1 MKIKPIKAV
10 ASRVSNQGI
19 QHSNHRPKAWK
30 FLVAIFIAL
39 FVLCFGVFRENM
51 NVLLYDGPS
60 QIKTLADQSGMNT
73 HGKALFFSTSPEVVD
88 YPTLQKYCP
97 ATNDVTEFGCFISDK
112 NKIYILN
119 ISDTRLAP
127 LMAVAASHEMLHKA
141 YSELDSAEKQSI
153 DTQLDLLKNSLIDN
167 PLQPYIDAGLP
178 HNTLL
183 NELHSFV
190 GTEVIVNDPI
200 LVSDYSK
207 YFDGQTKIV
216 DQYQQQKNT
225 IAAIETELTTDK
237 SAITNFKTS
246 IIDRDDN
253 NQNQVV
259 YYINIAGRNGD
270 SVNYYNNLR
279 VYNSNI
285 PIIQKNINTYN
296 SLVDAYNAKL
306 LDYTALFNNL
316 KSVQN
321 LPAAKQI

>member
-10 ASRVSNQGI
+10 ETRASSQDI
-19 QHSNHRPKAWK
+19 QHNTYTPRAWK
-30 FLVAIFIAL
+30 FLMVIVIVL
-39 FVLCFGVFRENM
+39 FVLCFSVFRENI
-51 NVLLYDGPS
+51 NVLFYNGPS

-97 ATNDVTEFGCFISDK
+97 ATDDITEFGCFISDK

-119 ISDTRLAP
+119 ISDSRLAP
-127 LMAVAASHEMLHKA
+127 LMVVAASHEMLHKA
-141 YSELDSAEKQSI
+141 YSELVSTEKQSV

-178 HNTLL
+178 HDIIL

-225 IAAIETELTTDK
+225 IAAIDTELTTDK
-237 SAITNFKTS
+237 SAITNFKTT
-246 IIDRDDN
+246 IIDRDEN

-285 PIIQKNINTYN
+285 PIIQKNIDAYN

-306 LDYTALFNNL
+306 LDYKALFNNL
-316 KSVQN
+316 KSVQT
-321 LPAAKQI
+321 LPGAKQI